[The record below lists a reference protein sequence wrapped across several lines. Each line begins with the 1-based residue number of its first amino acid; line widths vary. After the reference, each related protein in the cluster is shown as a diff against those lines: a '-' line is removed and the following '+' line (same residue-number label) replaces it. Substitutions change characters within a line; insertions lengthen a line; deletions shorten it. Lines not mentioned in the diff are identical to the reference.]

1 MRPRTAEAS
10 AAVARDHTGSLS
22 IRRLTCMQGT
32 QQTTAQLAHELRETM
47 GRVVRRLRAEPG
59 PPIPQLAVL
68 GRLDREGPASISDLA
83 AAERM
88 RPQSM
93 AQTVRDLED
102 AGHVSR
108 RPDPEDGRRSIVE
121 LTPAGLEAL
130 HATRARREDWLT
142 QTLDR
147 ELDADEREV
156 VRRAL
161 SLLDR
166 VAGA

>member
-1 MRPRTAEAS
+1 MPTENA
-10 AAVARDHTGSLS
+10 
-22 IRRLTCMQGT
+22 
-32 QQTTAQLAHELRETM
+32 TTALLAHELRETL
-47 GRVVRRLRAEPG
+47 GRLVRRLRAEPG
-59 PPIPQLAVL
+59 PPARHMTVL
-68 GRLDREGPASISDLA
+68 SRLDRDGPASTSDLA

-93 AQTVRDLED
+93 AQTVRDLEE

-108 RPDPEDGRRSIVE
+108 RPDPQDGRRSFVE
-121 LTPAGLEAL
+121 LTSAGLEAL

-161 SLLDR
+161 SLLGR
-166 VAGA
+166 VADA